1 MRYRASSSS
10 AIWPYIALVLCF
22 SSAALTFGI
31 APGLRVP
38 LLFLGFSFLTFLNFK
53 KQSQSFE
60 KNLHL
65 FAGAF
70 FYLFFFIA
78 YGFFR
83 EQNTT
88 DFFNVTFTG
97 IAAGFFVNGVMWAGA
112 SPREN
117 FFQNGIKRFF
127 NQLGLYLL
135 LPLVLILLLSTN
147 EYSNYL
153 KYSINLMGGGR
164 ELTLETGNPVGV
176 AYANGIASIVFLFIA
191 LNAKGFLFKGVAFL
205 GMLLSLFI
213 VLSTASRGASLFL
226 ILTSLLYFIFYIRT
240 LQNEHN
246 LQKIAKRIFIGGL
259 AILVLFSIYFF
270 LQREN
275 FLVLYD
281 RVSVL
286 FSRFSDVF
294 NYFEGLND
302 DRSTGG
308 RFEVYRYHLN
318 YFSEWIIFGEKNYT
332 PYPHN
337 LFLEIIMRLGL
348 IGFPLVFVFI
358 YVNFKTFLN
367 LFNKSFYKTIDWY
380 FFSFLFFFSFLQS
393 MTSLS
398 LEINR
403 GIWISLGFLL
413 AYKPLR
419 HRQNLR

>member
-38 LLFLGFSFLTFLNFK
+38 LLFLGFSFLTLLNFK
-53 KQSQSFE
+53 KQSQSYE

-88 DFFNVTFTG
+88 DFFNVIFTG
-97 IAAGFFVNGVMWAGA
+97 IAAGFFINGVMWA
-112 SPREN
+112 SPRKS
-117 FFQNGIKRFF
+117 FSQNEIKYFF
-127 NQLGLYLL
+127 NKIGSYLL

-164 ELTLETGNPVGV
+164 ELSLDTGNPVGV
-176 AYANGIASIVFLFIA
+176 AYANGIASIVFLFIT
-191 LNAKGFLFKGVAFL
+191 LNVKGLIFKGASFL

-213 VLSTASRGASLFL
+213 VISTASRGASLFL
-226 ILTSLLYFIFYIRT
+226 ILTSLLYFIVYIRM
-240 LQNEHN
+240 LQRENN
-246 LQKIAKRIFIGGL
+246 LQKVAKRIFIGGV
-259 AILVLFSIYFF
+259 AILVFFSIYFF

-275 FLVLYD
+275 FLVLFD

-286 FSRFSDVF
+286 FSRFSDAF
-294 NYFEGLND
+294 NYLEGLND

-308 RFEVYRYHLN
+308 RFEVYKYHLN

-348 IGFPLVFVFI
+348 IGLPLVFVFI
-358 YVNFKTFLN
+358 YINLKTFLN
-367 LFNKSFYKTIDWY
+367 LFNKSFYKTVDWY

-413 AYKPLR
+413 AYNPLR

>member
-53 KQSQSFE
+53 KQSQCYE

-88 DFFNVTFTG
+88 DFFNVIFTG
-97 IAAGFFVNGVMWAGA
+97 IAAGFFINGVMWA
-112 SPREN
+112 SPRKS
-117 FFQNGIKRFF
+117 FSQNEIKYFF
-127 NQLGLYLL
+127 NKIGSYLL

-164 ELTLETGNPVGV
+164 ELSLDTGNPVGV
-176 AYANGIASIVFLFIA
+176 AYANGIASIVFLFIT
-191 LNAKGFLFKGVAFL
+191 LNVKGLIFKGASFL

-213 VLSTASRGASLFL
+213 VISTASRGASLFL
-226 ILTSLLYFIFYIRT
+226 ILTSLLYFIVYIRM
-240 LQNEHN
+240 LQRENN
-246 LQKIAKRIFIGGL
+246 LQKVAKRIFIGGV
-259 AILVLFSIYFF
+259 AILVFFSIYFF

-275 FLVLYD
+275 FLVLFD

-286 FSRFSDVF
+286 FSRFSDAF
-294 NYFEGLND
+294 NYLEGLND

-308 RFEVYRYHLN
+308 RFEVYKYHLN

-348 IGFPLVFVFI
+348 IGLPLVFVFI
-358 YVNFKTFLN
+358 YINLKTFLN
-367 LFNKSFYKTIDWY
+367 LFNKSFYKTVDWY

-413 AYKPLR
+413 AYNPLR